1 MFYWQTMRFGIC
13 LVVRS
18 LPGVPKSTFSFKPI
32 PALEHHG
39 VDVARDDI
47 LMNLVTKD
55 DQLMNGNLP
64 WRGPR
69 EKSVL
74 LMQMLIEASTCPGDL
89 VVDCTAATGSCSQ
102 PNPYS
107 VSVYFPQGFKTIFL
121 VIHISPKSPLLL

>member
-1 MFYWQTMRFGIC
+1 MRC
-13 LVVRS
+13 
-18 LPGVPKSTFSFKPI
+18 LPGDAKSRFSFQPV
-32 PALEHHG
+32 PALLNYG
-39 VDVARDDI
+39 VDVAKDDI
-47 LMNLVTKD
+47 LMNMVTKD

-74 LMQMLIEASTCPGDL
+74 FMQMLIEASTCPGDL

-121 VIHISPKSPLLL
+121 VIHILPKSPLLL